1 MPIKLLFGEKGDPHR
16 DHSSESKSES
26 GEADIRT
33 FSQFPWGPLPR
44 SWCLAW

>member
-1 MPIKLLFGEKGDPHR
+1 MPIKLLLFGEKVGPHR

-33 FSQFPWGPLPR
+33 FS
-44 SWCLAW
+44 